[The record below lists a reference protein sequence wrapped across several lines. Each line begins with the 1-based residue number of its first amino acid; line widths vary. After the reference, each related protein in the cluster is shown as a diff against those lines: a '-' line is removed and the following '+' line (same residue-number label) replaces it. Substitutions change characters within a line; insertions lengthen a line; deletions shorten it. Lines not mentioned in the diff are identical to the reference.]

1 MAQRRTKIEVL
12 NEKISKVDSKIA
24 ACTEKI
30 AALEDEKTA
39 LAAQLDE
46 IRKAEKKAKEAAEL
60 KRLLKLM
67 HKKDISVEDLESMI
81 SKEDWDRTSTNKKPV
96 YEEFFLPNRFF
107 CDLSMIRSVYFCNL
121 YILWNSFPSGSPL
134 RQMKR
139 TSPH

>member
-30 AALEDEKTA
+30 AALE
-39 LAAQLDE
+39 E

-67 HKKDISVEDLESMI
+67 HKKDISVEDLEAMI
-81 SKEDWDRTSTNKKPV
+81 SREA
-96 YEEFFLPNRFF
+96 
-107 CDLSMIRSVYFCNL
+107 
-121 YILWNSFPSGSPL
+121 
-134 RQMKR
+134 
-139 TSPH
+139 

>member
-24 ACTEKI
+24 AYTEKI

-46 IRKAEKKAKEAAEL
+46 LRKAEQKAKEATEL

-81 SKEDWDRTSTNKKPV
+81 SKED
-96 YEEFFLPNRFF
+96 
-107 CDLSMIRSVYFCNL
+107 
-121 YILWNSFPSGSPL
+121 
-134 RQMKR
+134 
-139 TSPH
+139 

>member
-46 IRKAEKKAKEAAEL
+46 IRKAEKNAMEAAEL
-60 KRLLKLM
+60 KRLHKQM
-67 HKKDISVEDLESMI
+67 QKKDISVEDLEAMI
-81 SKEDWDRTSTNKKPV
+81 SREA
-96 YEEFFLPNRFF
+96 
-107 CDLSMIRSVYFCNL
+107 
-121 YILWNSFPSGSPL
+121 
-134 RQMKR
+134 
-139 TSPH
+139 

>member
-60 KRLLKLM
+60 K
-67 HKKDISVEDLESMI
+67 
-81 SKEDWDRTSTNKKPV
+81 TSAQADAQKRH
-96 YEEFFLPNRFF
+96 FRG
-107 CDLSMIRSVYFCNL
+107 R
-121 YILWNSFPSGSPL
+121 SGSHDL
-134 RQMKR
+134 QGSLKQILNK
-139 TSPH
+139 

>member
-46 IRKAEKKAKEAAEL
+46 IRKGSYRSCQPKHPIQENLKKQATEQPALTPAPGSRAEAPHPAANSL
-60 KRLLKLM
+60 DQMIALYNL
-67 HKKDISVEDLESMI
+67 EDDE
-81 SKEDWDRTSTNKKPV
+81 
-96 YEEFFLPNRFF
+96 
-107 CDLSMIRSVYFCNL
+107 
-121 YILWNSFPSGSPL
+121 
-134 RQMKR
+134 
-139 TSPH
+139 

>member
-60 KRLLKLM
+60 KRFFSGFQIK
-67 HKKDISVEDLESMI
+67 IFYIYRCSFYQFC
-81 SKEDWDRTSTNKKPV
+81 SKQFR
-96 YEEFFLPNRFF
+96 
-107 CDLSMIRSVYFCNL
+107 
-121 YILWNSFPSGSPL
+121 
-134 RQMKR
+134 
-139 TSPH
+139 

>member
-46 IRKAEKKAKEAAEL
+46 IRKAEKKAETDPHQTK
-60 KRLLKLM
+60 
-67 HKKDISVEDLESMI
+67 
-81 SKEDWDRTSTNKKPV
+81 
-96 YEEFFLPNRFF
+96 NRFTKNF
-107 CDLSMIRSVYFCNL
+107 FFQTGFLFVIFL
-121 YILWNSFPSGSPL
+121 
-134 RQMKR
+134 
-139 TSPH
+139 

>member
-60 KRLLKLM
+60 KRLLKPETDP
-67 HKKDISVEDLESMI
+67 HQTK
-81 SKEDWDRTSTNKKPV
+81 
-96 YEEFFLPNRFF
+96 NRFTKNF
-107 CDLSMIRSVYFCNL
+107 FFQTGFLFVIFL
-121 YILWNSFPSGSPL
+121 
-134 RQMKR
+134 
-139 TSPH
+139 